1 MRLDENQ
8 KRVFNEFR
16 LQKRASKADV
26 SLRVKLSH
34 PAVTQIV
41 RRLCQLGYL
50 QEDEEKRKGPRGQ
63 PATIYSISDKNI
75 FVGIH
80 VGRRRLE
87 FVAVE
92 ITGNVLESVTM
103 PIGFLQKEKLKALSQ
118 QELDTFLKSEHLQGR
133 HIVGLGI
140 STPYFWEGWQ
150 PIFQPDNTV
159 DTPWGSD
166 LVTSLFDIPCVEGL
180 TVENDGSSA
189 ALGELTFGT
198 GAIHKD
204 FLYVNIGTLIGGG
217 LVIDGTLRTGTHGNT
232 AALAPFP
239 VSRSGLPN
247 AQNSGQPFEQLLSRA
262 SLYSLI
268 EHANKN
274 GLDLDLAGLESITCT
289 ETNKCLDEWIEDCSQ
304 ALAQCFIG
312 IWSLIDIEAIVLDG
326 ALPKSVLN
334 RIIDT
339 TLMHVNSFN
348 IEGIIT
354 CDVKLGEL
362 GSMAQSIGAACL
374 PVLKILGPPP
384 IKPMGRRQNIPTVAA
399 K

>member
-16 LQKRASKADV
+16 LNKRASKADV
-26 SLRVKLSH
+26 SLKVNLTH

-41 RRLCQLGYL
+41 RKLCESGYL
-50 QEDEEKRKGPRGQ
+50 KEDEEKRKGPRGQ

-80 VGRRRLE
+80 VGRSRFE

-92 ITGNVLESVTM
+92 LTGNILKSVSVAV
-103 PIGFLQKEKLKALSQ
+103 GFLQQEKLKSLSQ
-118 QELDTFLKSEHLQGR
+118 QELDRFLAAEELSER
-133 HIVGLGI
+133 HIVGVGI

-150 PIFQPDNTV
+150 SLLPPNNVIDQS
-159 DTPWGSD
+159 WSSD
-166 LVTSLFDIPCVEGL
+166 LVTSLFKVPDVDSLI
-180 TVENDGSSA
+180 VENDGSSA

-217 LVIDGTLRTGTHGNT
+217 LVIDGTLRTGTHGNS

-239 VSRSGLPN
+239 VSQSHLSTAQSSGR
-247 AQNSGQPFEQLLSRA
+247 PFEPLLRRA
-262 SLYSLI
+262 SLYSLT
-268 EHANKN
+268 EHANRQ
-274 GLDLDLAGLESITCT
+274 GLNLDIASLDTITCAAT
-289 ETNKCLDEWIEDCSQ
+289 IQCVDEWIEDCSS
-304 ALAQCFIG
+304 ALAQFLIG
-312 IWSLIDIEAIVLDG
+312 VWSLIDIESIVLDG
-326 ALPKSVLN
+326 ALPKVVLHK
-334 RIIDT
+334 IVDS
-339 TLMHVNSFN
+339 TLSHVQSFHT
-348 IEGIIT
+348 EGSIT

-374 PVLKILGPPP
+374 PMLSMLGRPPT
-384 IKPMGRRQNIPTVAA
+384 MNSDH
-399 K
+399 